1 MVFSSMI
8 FIWAF
13 LPVVF
18 ILDKIAGLP
27 GRRGSLLRKN
37 VPQNILLLLASLFF
51 YAWGQPDYLWLLL
64 VSILANYLIG
74 VLLAPEREGFQRKPA
89 GCFF

>member
-1 MVFSSMI
+1 MI

-37 VPQNILLLLASLFF
+37 VPQNILLLLTSLFF
-51 YAWGQPDYLWLLL
+51 YARGQPDYL
-64 VSILANYLIG
+64 
-74 VLLAPEREGFQRKPA
+74 
-89 GCFF
+89 